1 MNIKKI
7 FIVIPILVLIFFLSI
22 SALCSQCD
30 LSDIEV
36 EEDQYGEGVSTAG
49 EEPGEEVSEEEEE
62 VKKEEYYIAYFEVG
76 IDENSMHF
84 EHRVANIYAVS
95 PDGNDRRLVFTDLNE
110 KYDLGRI
117 YSISPDGSRISCEFF
132 EGGRGAYSA
141 LRVIDINTGEVTT
154 AVEFDYTETESKEL
168 MANIYEDPTWSHDG
182 GKIAFEIVS
191 NPYSDNFSYE
201 GISIVDID
209 TGNIQDVDLNI
220 EGNSVGSTT
229 FTSPVLFSQD
239 DSGLFCIL
247 HTFYPKEEDGAIL
260 NYFSRNEKL
269 LIVYISSGEV
279 NTILDI
285 NQFKNGEMSF
295 DNFNLFTQ
303 QDRLVFQVVG
313 DFEEDGDIWVSDSD
327 GNNLF
332 KLTENPDLREQQPSI
347 LDMPDTVG
355 KLAYTGVKRYGTISS
370 QLNSGDIY
378 IINIDG
384 SGQDRITDYG
394 IGAAKPVFSPDGKYL
409 AFIRYIYD
417 NNMEYVE
424 SSQIEVCDME
434 SGEIKIVASGS
445 NIFDLIG
452 WIKVEG

>member
-7 FIVIPILVLIFFLSI
+7 FITIPILVLIFFLSI
-22 SALCSQCD
+22 SALFSQCS

-49 EEPGEEVSEEEEE
+49 EESEEVSGEEEE

-84 EHRVANIYAVS
+84 EHRVANVVAIS
-95 PDGNDRRLVFTDLNE
+95 PDGTDKKLVYTDLNE
-110 KYDLGRI
+110 KYDLNKI
-117 YSISPDGSRISCEFF
+117 YSVSPDSSKISCRFY

-141 LRVIDINTGEVTT
+141 LCVIDIDTGKLTT
-154 AVEFDYTETESKEL
+154 IDEFDYTETESME
-168 MANIYEDPTWSHDG
+168 MMSDIYGRPIWSHDG
-182 GKIAFEIVS
+182 RKIAYETVT
-191 NPYSDNFSYE
+191 NPYMDNFRDE
-201 GISIVDID
+201 GISIVNID
-209 TGNIQDVDLNI
+209 TGDIQDVDLDKEIISGEN
-220 EGNSVGSTT
+220 TT
-229 FTSPVLFSQD
+229 FIYPVLFSRND
-239 DSGLFCIL
+239 DKLFCIL
-247 HTFYPKEEDGAIL
+247 STFYPKMEDGVIL
-260 NYFSRNEKL
+260 DYFSRIEKL
-269 LIVYISSGEV
+269 ITVDISSGESMV
-279 NTILDI
+279 ILDV
-285 NQFKNGEMSF
+285 NEFEGSEASF

-303 QDRLVFQVVG
+303 QDKLVFQVVG

-347 LDMPDTVG
+347 LNMPDTVG

-378 IINIDG
+378 IINIDS

-417 NNMEYVE
+417 SNMEYVE

-434 SGEIKIVASGS
+434 SRGIKIVASGS